1 MAGGRN
7 LGTLSIDLVA
17 KTGGFEAGMSK
28 AARTA
33 DQRMKEIERRARM
46 MGTVL
51 GSALAAGAGI
61 AAAALIAST
70 KAAIDNA
77 DAIRDMSIRLGTA
90 TETLSAYGYAAGQTG
105 TDLDTL
111 GRGLKVLAKNAADS
125 LNPTSEQAK
134 IFEALGVTAKDA
146 EGNLKGLATLV
157 PEIADKF
164 AQLEDGTTKAALAQA
179 LFGKAGL
186 DLTEFLNSGSQGL
199 AEMTRRAEEL
209 GIVVDAQTAAAADE
223 FNDILGEMKAI
234 MAGVGLEIARGLLPS
249 LNEGASSLRDMA
261 ERGELASNAVTV
273 LSAAFQLGVG
283 AIDAYNTAVR
293 VTSAAMTTFVEAGQG
308 YAEAVIN
315 VWAPWSDGTIAG
327 GIDKARAALGN
338 FNAIAAKTAVS
349 PFANVRSSATNG
361 SQSDSGLEGRLGRAL
376 ANPTAPRA
384 SKGGKSEAEREAES
398 LQKAY
403 DSLMESMQERIALFN
418 TEGEAAKV
426 AYDLEFGSLSAL
438 DEAQKANVLTL
449 AQQYDQMVKVR
460 EEGEARAEMA
470 REETD
475 RINEG
480 LAAGKELVQDL
491 QFELEL
497 IRMTNAE
504 RATAIQ
510 LRGMEAEAVAEYGEE
525 IAKLNQKIEQ
535 SLEAEAFWQDFQS
548 SMSDAFYDF
557 ATGAKS
563 AEDALGDFLDAI
575 YESSI
580 RAASEYFSESI
591 TNMFKGM
598 GGSGSSGSGGGGWA
612 ELFGAFFGGGKAGG
626 GWASPNSIYEVNERG
641 MEMASVNGR
650 DFLMTGNKA
659 VHITPN
665 HSLGGGGGV
674 NQNFYTMGVETRRT
688 SERKAQLAGR
698 EAQRAMARTGR

>member
-1 MAGGRN
+1 MASRS
-7 LGTLSIDLVA
+7 LGVLSIDLVA
-17 KTGGFEAGMSK
+17 KTGGFEQGMDK

-33 DQRMKEIERRARM
+33 DRRMKEIERRAKQ

-51 GSALAAGAGI
+51 GTALAAGAGI

-134 IFEALGVTAKDA
+134 VFEALGVSAQDA

-283 AIDAYNTAVR
+283 AIEAYNTAVR

-361 SQSDSGLEGRLGRAL
+361 SQTDSGLEGRLGRAL

-384 SKGGKSEAEREAES
+384 SKGGKSDAEREAES

-438 DEAQKANVLTL
+438 SAAQKESVLTL

-480 LAAGKELVQDL
+480 LEAGKQVLDDL
-491 QFELEL
+491 RFELEL
-497 IRMTNAE
+497 MKMTNDE
-504 RATAIQ
+504 RITAIQ
-510 LRGMEAEAVAEYGEE
+510 LRGLEAEAVAEYGQQ
-525 IAKLNQKIEQ
+525 IADANRQITESMEQ
-535 SLEAEAFWQDFQS
+535 VE
-548 SMSDAFYDF
+548 MMDAFRDSF
-557 ATGAKS
+557 GNFFEDVLSGTKS
-563 AEDALGDFLDAI
+563 VKDAFKDMLDDI
-575 YESSI
+575 NRQILKRIVDNWVGQLFGEQ
-580 RAASEYFSESI
+580 
-591 TNMFKGM
+591 
-598 GGSGSSGSGGGGWA
+598 GSSGTGSAGGGWMDVFA
-612 ELFGAFFGGGKAGG
+612 SFFGGGKAGG
-626 GWASPNSIYEVNERG
+626 GWAGANTLYEVNERG

-650 DFLMTGNKA
+650 DYLLTGGKP
-659 VHITPN
+659 VEITPN
-665 HSLGGGGGV
+665 HALPGMGGTTVV
-674 NQNFYTMGVETRRT
+674 NMTLQGRVDRRT
-688 SERKAQLAGR
+688 
-698 EAQRAMARTGR
+698 EAQIAREIAVRQNIAMARNG

>member
-1 MAGGRN
+1 M
-7 LGTLSIDLVA
+7 SIDLVA
-17 KTGGFEAGMSK
+17 KTGGFEQGMDK

-33 DQRMKEIERRARM
+33 DRRMKEIERRAKQ

-51 GSALAAGAGI
+51 GTALAAGAGI

-134 IFEALGVTAKDA
+134 VFEALGVSAQDA
-146 EGNLKGLATLV
+146 EGNLKGLASLV

-261 ERGELASNAVTV
+261 EQGDFASNAVTL
-273 LSAAFQLGVG
+273 LSAALRAGVSVLDG
-283 AIDAYNTAVR
+283 YNKAVA
-293 VTSAAMTTFVEAGQG
+293 VTSAAIETIVNASEGL
-308 YAEAVIN
+308 AEIQRN
-315 VWAPWSDGTIAG
+315 MGAG
-327 GIDKARAALGN
+327 GLFDEGSMAAGAEKVRDAFREGDKALASIQNRSKSLFGNVQSRVLGGAA
-338 FNAIAAKTAVS
+338 V
-349 PFANVRSSATNG
+349 
-361 SQSDSGLEGRLGRAL
+361 DSGLEGRLGRAL
-376 ANPTAPRA
+376 SNPTAARA
-384 SKGGKSEAEREAES
+384 GSKGGKSDAEREAES

-438 DEAQKANVLTL
+438 SAAQKESVLTL

-480 LAAGKELVQDL
+480 LEAGKQVLDDL
-491 QFELEL
+491 RFELEL
-497 IRMTNAE
+497 MKMTNAE

-510 LRGMEAEAVAEYGEE
+510 LRGMEAEAVAEYGEQ
-525 IAKLNQKIEQ
+525 IAQANRDIE
-535 SLEAEAFWQDFQS
+535 A
-548 SMSDAFYDF
+548 SMKQIELMDGMRDSFATFFEDVIGGTKSVKDAFTDMLDKINQMILQRITENWVEQLF
-557 ATGAKS
+557 GAF
-563 AEDALGDFLDAI
+563 G
-575 YESSI
+575 
-580 RAASEYFSESI
+580 
-591 TNMFKGM
+591 TNQT
-598 GGSGSSGSGGGGWA
+598 GSSGGGWMDVFA
-612 ELFGAFFGGGKAGG
+612 SFFGGGKAGG
-626 GWASPNSIYEVNERG
+626 GWAGANTLYEVNERG

-650 DFLMTGNKA
+650 DYLLTGGKP
-659 VHITPN
+659 VEITPN
-665 HSLGGGGGV
+665 HALPGMGGTTVV
-674 NQNFYTMGVETRRT
+674 NMTLQGQVDRRT
-688 SERKAQLAGR
+688 
-698 EAQRAMARTGR
+698 EAQIAREIAIRQNVALARNG

>member
-1 MAGGRN
+1 MASRS
-7 LGTLSIDLVA
+7 LGVLSIDLVA
-17 KTGGFEAGMSK
+17 KTGGFEQGMDK

-33 DQRMKEIERRARM
+33 DRRMKEIERRAKQ

-51 GSALAAGAGI
+51 GTALAAGAGI

-134 IFEALGVTAKDA
+134 VFEALGVSAQDA

-223 FNDILGEMKAI
+223 FNDILGQMKAI

-283 AIDAYNTAVR
+283 AIEAYNTAVR

-361 SQSDSGLEGRLGRAL
+361 SQTDSGLEGRLGRAL

-384 SKGGKSEAEREAES
+384 SKGGKSDAQREAE
-398 LQKAY
+398 QAIK
-403 DSLMESMQERIALFN
+403 D
-418 TEGEAAKV
+418 
-426 AYDLEFGSLSAL
+426 
-438 DEAQKANVLTL
+438 AQ
-449 AQQYDQMVKVR
+449 R
-460 EEGEARAEMA
+460 A
-470 REETD
+470 REELEKQVQAVAD
-475 RINEG
+475 AQEQFDSYAAQ
-480 LAAGKELVQDL
+480 LAGPMASANYQFAIEQERLNQLARDGEISTERLAEAQSNLRKEHEANVEAIRKQLDPVG
-491 QFELEL
+491 EL
-497 IRMTNAE
+497 IKDYEFENELMRMGNEE
-504 RATAIQ
+504 R
-510 LRGMEAEAVAEYGEE
+510 E
-525 IAKLNQKIEQ
+525 IAIALRYADAAATDEQLAKLREQIRANRELAESIE
-535 SLEAEAFWQDFQS
+535 LQDGFRDS
-548 SMSDAFYDF
+548 FAGFFEDVIGGTKSVGDAFRDMLDDINRMILQRISENWVEQLF
-557 ATGAKS
+557 GAS
-563 AEDALGDFLDAI
+563 GT
-575 YESSI
+575 S
-580 RAASEYFSESI
+580 
-591 TNMFKGM
+591 
-598 GGSGSSGSGGGGWA
+598 GGGSSGGWLEMFA
-612 ELFGAFFGGGKAGG
+612 GLFGGGKAGG
-626 GWASPNSIYEVNERG
+626 GWAGANTLYEVNERG

-650 DFLMTGNKA
+650 DYLLTGGKP
-659 VHITPN
+659 VEITPN
-665 HSLGGGGGV
+665 HALHGMGGTTVV
-674 NQNFYTMGVETRRT
+674 NMTLQGRVDRRT
-688 SERKAQLAGR
+688 
-698 EAQRAMARTGR
+698 EAQIAREIAVRQNIAMARNG